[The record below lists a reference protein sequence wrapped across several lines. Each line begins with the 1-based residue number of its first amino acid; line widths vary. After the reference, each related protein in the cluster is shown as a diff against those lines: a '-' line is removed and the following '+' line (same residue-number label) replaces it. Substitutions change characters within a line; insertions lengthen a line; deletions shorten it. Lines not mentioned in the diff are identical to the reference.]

1 MANERLGQSIRI
13 TPSKS
18 VTPATIIKLQKERDN
33 KKQEQMGRRYQG
45 FDIES
50 PAFFPVLLAPPTK
63 PLPQPPKP
71 EPTPEEKTNQKRYR
85 GFSI

>member
-1 MANERLGQSIRI
+1 
-13 TPSKS
+13 
-18 VTPATIIKLQKERDN
+18 
-33 KKQEQMGRRYQG
+33 MGRRYQG